1 MNKQDM
7 VDLLIK
13 FLSVKERGY
22 VKTLRKGSTGIGY
35 TFETL
40 IGKKEE
46 SFPIPDFRS
55 IEIKVKKQYG
65 KGGITL
71 FNAVP
76 DNEVFATRRLYEEYG
91 ALNKNMNYNKT
102 FMLNVNSINY
112 TKYGRHYFK
121 LKVDYDNRLI
131 RLLVEDLDHNLI
143 DNTASWSFDSIES
156 KIYGKIKCLA
166 IVKAKEKIIDSD
178 SYYFYYHIGFYEIKS
193 AKRFFEL
200 VDNGIIDVTFKVS
213 TYLKGIKYGEMNNHG
228 TGFNINIK
236 NLLDLYYLRDF
247 EKKTTNSRI

>member
-1 MNKQDM
+1 MNKKDM
-7 VDLLIK
+7 RDLLVK
-13 FLSVKERGY
+13 FLDVKERGY

-55 IEIKVKKQYG
+55 IEIKVKKQFG
-65 KGGITL
+65 KGDITL

-76 DNEVFATRRLYEEYG
+76 DNEVFATRRLYDEFG
-91 ALNKNMNYNKT
+91 ALNKNMNYYKT
-102 FMLNVNSINY
+102 FMLNVNSIDY

-121 LKVDYDNRLI
+121 LRVDYEKNLI
-131 RLLVEDLDHNLI
+131 ILLVEDLNHNLV
-143 DNTASWSFDSIES
+143 DDTASWSFDLIEN
-156 KIYGKIKCLA
+156 KINGKIKYLA
-166 IVKAKEKIIDSD
+166 IVKAKEMIIDD
-178 SYYFYYHIGFYEIKS
+178 IPYYFYYHIGFYELKS
-193 AKRFFEL
+193 AKKFFEL
-200 VDNGIIDVTFKVS
+200 VDKGIIDVTFKVS
-213 TYLKGIKYGEMNNHG
+213 TYLKGIKHGEMNNHG

-236 NLLDLYYLRDF
+236 NLSELYYLRDF